1 MFLWVAMAW
10 AVICLYE
17 LIRHTSDEPMEIAP
31 RVTYKPP
38 LAFQEVYENDTTC
51 SRTRRPSM
59 VIPRLY
65 DVWYVTNYTNVMSYT
80 YVAYYDDRTSGGPK
94 PFIRFLAVA
103 IKIEVPLYCQVWYNG
118 WDKPVVVDLAV
129 KANGGGHRIGKQKYE
144 QLYYSCPLE
153 STDSIPTHVSIVEQ
167 RCETADN
174 LIPVIK
180 PYHGSPIHEFGIC
193 VAIAFETVDPYR
205 IVEWVEANRL
215 LGVTEINV
223 YHVNMNPISLK
234 VLEHYQEEGILKL
247 FHVPSAPYYVHNR
260 DGNKIASPITLNDCM
275 YKNMYRYRWAI
286 VVDIDELIVPTT
298 TPNYPTMIQKINEH
312 HKLKE
317 DFMSYTFR
325 NAYFW
330 TDCGNEKVKSDV
342 DKHSF
347 IMRLKRREPPSKEM
361 FAPKSIIDPRKC
373 LSVFNHYCYIRFP
386 DNKGK
391 KFTQKVDPSLALS
404 HHYRV
409 PKGNCKNVES
419 TLEVDNS
426 VDIIVPDL
434 KERYHNKIKLLEL

>member
-1 MFLWVAMAW
+1 
-10 AVICLYE
+10 
-17 LIRHTSDEPMEIAP
+17 
-31 RVTYKPP
+31 
-38 LAFQEVYENDTTC
+38 
-51 SRTRRPSM
+51 M
-59 VIPRLY
+59 V
-65 DVWYVTNYTNVMSYT
+65 N
-80 YVAYYDDRTSGGPK
+80 
-94 PFIRFLAVA
+94 
-103 IKIEVPLYCQVWYNG
+103 
-118 WDKPVVVDLAV
+118 LAV

-167 RCETADN
+167 RCATSDN

-223 YHVNMNPISLK
+223 YHVNMNPISLRVFK
-234 VLEHYQEEGILKL
+234 HYQEEGILKL
-247 FHVPSAPYYVHNR
+247 YYVPSAPYYVPSR
-260 DGNKIASPITLNDCM
+260 DSNKIASPISLNDCM
-275 YKNMYRYRWAI
+275 YKNMYRYRWAMVI
-286 VVDIDELIVPTT
+286 DIDELIVPTT
-298 TPNYPTMIQKINEH
+298 ALNYPTMIQKINEH
-312 HKLKE
+312 HNLKE
-317 DFMSYTFR
+317 EFMSYTFR

-330 TDCGNEKVKSDV
+330 TDCGNEQGNDDV

-347 IMRLKRREPPSKEM
+347 IMRLKRREPPSSEM

-373 LSVFNHYCYIRFP
+373 LSVFNYYCYIRFP
-386 DNKGK
+386 DNKGGQ
-391 KFTQKVDPSLALS
+391 FTQNVDPSLALS

-409 PKGNCKNVES
+409 PIRNCEKIES

-426 VDIIVPDL
+426 VDIIVPEL